1 MKVHST
7 ILNSLVE
14 DVGALFHP
22 EHPFLDR
29 AYSPSTLMPACD
41 LTPYVA
47 EMLEADDIDGIKEL
61 WSYISVDSSFA
72 LLNDIMSVKVPVG
85 LDVSGAAA
93 AEIKAAYIL
102 SSRMATLHHGAAF
115 VGGCVVASTLSTRE
129 VQLTPELEADICRNL
144 EFLINRFI
152 EDGSWGRTQTAAE
165 EIESGLAALKEGI
178 SSCASFAGL
187 MKQIPPMVRIAIAN
201 LICRGLGESEG
212 NSFWDSRIH
221 YSLGYGERAY
231 GCSEEVGRSYGDALE
246 IFQTA
251 DVEGM
256 PLPSSIT
263 KTVLVEGLTSHG
275 VAVRKSA
282 KRDELVELARA
293 IPGLLQELFAK
304 CEPDVVVV
312 RPEYADEALCW
323 SRRYHALTYIGQ
335 ALLACMGAKHLK
347 SNHFSATTLEDD
359 LRMRTQMATSAANV
373 NAQDESTVYVVPAW
387 ELLRFGQRRAPRDW
401 QARWKSAGDSI
412 GWVGALRDF
421 GRMVALKD
429 SPIWQALGDGA
440 GGYKDTLGNPYPPF
454 AISSGMSWVGVER
467 RDCIKMGLISP
478 DYHPGVPQ
486 KVSVPKCIKRS

>member
-1 MKVHST
+1 MKVHSA

-47 EMLEADDIDGIKEL
+47 EMLEVDDIDGIKEL
-61 WSYISVDSSFA
+61 WSYISVDSSFT

-85 LDVSGAAA
+85 LDISDAAV

-129 VQLTPELEADICRNL
+129 VRLTPELEADICRNL
-144 EFLINRFI
+144 EVLINRFI

-165 EIESGLAALKEGI
+165 EIELGLAALKEGI
-178 SSCASFAGL
+178 SSCVSFAGL

-201 LICRGLGESEG
+201 LICQGLCESEG
-212 NSFWDSRIH
+212 NSFWNRRIH

-246 IFQTA
+246 IFQSA
-251 DVEGM
+251 EVEGM

-263 KTVLVEGLTSHG
+263 KTVLAEGLAPHG

-312 RPEYADEALCW
+312 RPEYADEAICW
-323 SRRYHALTYIGQ
+323 GRRYRALTCLGQ
-335 ALLACMGAKHLK
+335 ALLTCMGMAHFRCSHL
-347 SNHFSATTLEDD
+347 SATFDD
-359 LRMRTQMATSAANV
+359 VLRTQSRMAASVARANS
-373 NAQDESTVYVVPAW
+373 QTVGTCYAFPAW
-387 ELLRFGQRRAPRDW
+387 ELVRYKESRVLRDW
-401 QARWKSAGDSI
+401 KARWKAAGDAT
-412 GWVGALRDF
+412 GWEGAIRDSDV
-421 GRMVALKD
+421 MVALKN
-429 SPIWQALGDGA
+429 SPIWQALGDGV
-440 GGYKDTLGNPYPPF
+440 GGYNDTLGNPYPPF
-454 AISSGMSWVGVER
+454 AFSSGMDWSGVR
-467 RDCIKMGLISP
+467 RDECIKLGLVKK
-478 DYHPGVPQ
+478 HE
-486 KVSVPKCIKRS
+486 

>member
-1 MKVHST
+1 MRSLGNVGVRMKVHSA

-47 EMLEADDIDGIKEL
+47 EMLEVDDIDGIKEL
-61 WSYISVDSSFA
+61 WSYISVDSSFT

-85 LDVSGAAA
+85 LDISGAAA

-129 VQLTPELEADICRNL
+129 VRLTPELEADICRNL

-152 EDGSWGRTQTAAE
+152 EDGSWGRTKTAAE
-165 EIESGLAALKEGI
+165 EIELGLAALKEGI
-178 SSCASFAGL
+178 SSCVSFAGL

-201 LICRGLGESEG
+201 LICQGLCESEG
-212 NSFWDSRIH
+212 NSFWNRRIH

-263 KTVLVEGLTSHG
+263 KTVLAEGLAPHG

-312 RPEYADEALCW
+312 RSEYADEALCW
-323 SRRYHALTYIGQ
+323 SRRYRALTCLGR
-335 ALLACMGAKHLK
+335 ALLTCMGMAHFRCSHL
-347 SNHFSATTLEDD
+347 SATFDD
-359 LRMRTQMATSAANV
+359 VLRTQSRMAASVARANS
-373 NAQDESTVYVVPAW
+373 QTVGTCYAFPAW
-387 ELLRFGQRRAPRDW
+387 ELVRYKESRVLRDW
-401 QARWKSAGDSI
+401 KARWKAAGDAT
-412 GWVGALRDF
+412 GWVGAIRDSDV
-421 GRMVALKD
+421 MVALKN
-429 SPIWQALGDGA
+429 SPIWQALGDGV
-440 GGYKDTLGNPYPPF
+440 GGYNDTLGNPYPPF
-454 AISSGMSWVGVER
+454 AFSSGMDWSGVR
-467 RDCIKMGLISP
+467 RDECIKLGLVKK
-478 DYHPGVPQ
+478 HE
-486 KVSVPKCIKRS
+486 

>member
-1 MKVHST
+1 MRSLGNVGVRMKVHSA

-47 EMLEADDIDGIKEL
+47 EMLEVDDIDGIKEL
-61 WSYISVDSSFA
+61 WSYISVDSSFT

-85 LDVSGAAA
+85 LDISGAAV

-129 VQLTPELEADICRNL
+129 VRLTPELEADICRNL
-144 EFLINRFI
+144 EVLINRFI

-165 EIESGLAALKEGI
+165 EIESGLAALKEGV
-178 SSCASFAGL
+178 SSCVSFAGL

-201 LICRGLGESEG
+201 LICQGLCESEG
-212 NSFWDSRIH
+212 NSFWNRRIH

-246 IFQTA
+246 IFQSA
-251 DVEGM
+251 EVEGM
-256 PLPSSIT
+256 PLPSPIT
-263 KTVLVEGLTSHG
+263 KTVLAEGLASHG
-275 VAVRKSA
+275 VSVRKSA

-312 RPEYADEALCW
+312 RPEYADEAICW
-323 SRRYHALTYIGQ
+323 GRRYRALTCLGQ
-335 ALLACMGAKHLK
+335 ALLTCMGMAHFRCSHL
-347 SNHFSATTLEDD
+347 SATFDD
-359 LRMRTQMATSAANV
+359 VLRTQSRMAASVARANS
-373 NAQDESTVYVVPAW
+373 QTVGTCYAFPAW
-387 ELLRFGQRRAPRDW
+387 ELVRYKESRVLRDW
-401 QARWKSAGDSI
+401 KARWKAAGDAT
-412 GWVGALRDF
+412 GWEGAIRDSDV
-421 GRMVALKD
+421 MVALKN
-429 SPIWQALGDGA
+429 SPIWQALGDGV
-440 GGYKDTLGNPYPPF
+440 GGYNDTLGNPYPPF
-454 AISSGMSWVGVER
+454 AFSSGMDWSGVR
-467 RDCIKMGLISP
+467 RDECIKLGLVKK
-478 DYHPGVPQ
+478 HE
-486 KVSVPKCIKRS
+486 